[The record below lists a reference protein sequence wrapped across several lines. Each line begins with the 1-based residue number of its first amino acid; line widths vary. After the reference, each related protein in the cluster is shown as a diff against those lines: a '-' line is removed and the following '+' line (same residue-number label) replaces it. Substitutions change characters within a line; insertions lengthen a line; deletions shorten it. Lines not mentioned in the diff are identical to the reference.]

1 MQKLTSMNEQIK
13 LTSLRKAV
21 LPKVVIQLLVFQ
33 IMLKIEGEKEN
44 VLNYELSGS
53 GLVCLHCN
61 SQ

>member
-1 MQKLTSMNEQIK
+1 MNEQIK

-33 IMLKIEGEKEN
+33 IMLKIGGGKEN

-61 SQ
+61 CQ